1 VINEIVAADKAA
13 NYAIAADD
21 ADEVEDAEAADT
33 TEDKAD
39 DPTISQ
45 S

>member
-1 VINEIVAADKAA
+1 MINEIVAADEAA

-21 ADEVEDAEAADT
+21 ADEAEGAEATDT
-33 TEDKAD
+33 AKDKAD